1 MMSDST
7 IVKITDQGTVS
18 IQGEGQEIEV
28 SEDSARTLTLR
39 LCSLLNWGIRPLGEG
54 VVNVSYLGRANEN
67 STKENPLGKENS

>member
-1 MMSDST
+1 MSDTT
-7 IVKITDQGTVS
+7 IVKMTEQGTVL

-54 VVNVSYLGRANEN
+54 VVNVSYLGQANQN
-67 STKENPLGKENS
+67 SSREKPLGK